1 MGKMGKMGKS
11 FMPQF
16 SPLTNSRL
24 LTNLSNLGF
33 IYQVLTWALL
43 LMIGSCARGNLINF
57 HTLGT
62 NITPIAK
69 IKPMDLPETTVYI
82 QGKIEKHAPLIGQ
95 QAYQIADSTGRIW
108 VVINQNKLQ
117 LGQEVVI
124 GGKIKHK
131 SIKLN
136 EQDYGEVYLEE
147 E

>member
-1 MGKMGKMGKS
+1 
-11 FMPQF
+11 MPQF

-43 LMIGSCARGNLINF
+43 LMIGSCAKGNLINF
-57 HTLGT
+57 HLRTFSLGT

-69 IKPMDLPETTVYI
+69 IKPMGQPETTVYI

-95 QAYQIADSTGRIW
+95 QAYQIADSTGKIW

-117 LGQEVVI
+117 LGQEVVLR
-124 GGKIKHK
+124 GKIKYK
-131 SIKLN
+131 SINLHQQ
-136 EQDYGEVYLEE
+136 EYGEVYLEE